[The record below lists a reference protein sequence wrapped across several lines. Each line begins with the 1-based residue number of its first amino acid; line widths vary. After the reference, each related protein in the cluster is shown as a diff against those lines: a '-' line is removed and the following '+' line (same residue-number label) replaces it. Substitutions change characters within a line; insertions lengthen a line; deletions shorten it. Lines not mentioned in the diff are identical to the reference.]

1 MFSFR
6 YNCGASKHTKT
17 LLLYRMGKKIK
28 LQTLVHIFTILQIY
42 TSQRSVATQLRWVV
56 YI

>member
-1 MFSFR
+1 MSQ
-6 YNCGASKHTKT
+6 
-17 LLLYRMGKKIK
+17 KIK

-42 TSQRSVATQLRWVV
+42 ISQGSVATQLRWVV